1 MSRPRITTLEDGTRI
16 HCIRAQEAR
25 VLDQH
30 TSGYLTHGIALTD
43 NATVFDVGANV
54 GVFAVRAVQRHPGTR
69 VFAFEPI
76 PPIRAALEANAALHG
91 EGRIQPMPFGVGEDA
106 GEFSFTYYP
115 RSPALSTSDPG
126 AWDDDPNA
134 LTEAVRGSIAEARH
148 EFWYA
153 RLVPLAAAGLVAGYL
168 RGKSSTHTC
177 QVRPL
182 SQVIAENSLDH
193 IDLLKVDCEGAEL
206 ATLRG
211 VAEDQ
216 WPGIQQVVA
225 EVHDRDGR
233 LDTVTALLSS
243 KGFDRIEIVA
253 EPGFEATPLRN
264 VHASRRTP

>member
-1 MSRPRITTLEDGTRI
+1 
-16 HCIRAQEAR
+16 

-30 TSGYLTHGIALTD
+30 TTGYLTHGITLHD
-43 NATVFDVGANV
+43 NAVVFDVGANV

-76 PPIRAALEANAALHG
+76 PPIREALEANAALHG
-91 EGRIQPMPFGVGEDA
+91 DGRIQPMPFGVGEDE

-126 AWDDDPNA
+126 VWDDDPGA
-134 LTEAVRGSIAEARH
+134 LTEAVRGSIQEARH

-153 RLVPLAAAGLVAGYL
+153 HLVPLAAAGLVAGYL
-168 RGKSSTHTC
+168 RGKSSTHRC

-182 SQVIAENSLDH
+182 SQVIADNDVAH

-206 ATLRG
+206 ATLLS

-216 WPGIQQVVA
+216 WPRIQQVVA

-233 LDTVTALLSS
+233 LDTVTRLLAA
-243 KGFDRIEIVA
+243 KGFDRIEVVA

-264 VHASRRTP
+264 VHASRTGP